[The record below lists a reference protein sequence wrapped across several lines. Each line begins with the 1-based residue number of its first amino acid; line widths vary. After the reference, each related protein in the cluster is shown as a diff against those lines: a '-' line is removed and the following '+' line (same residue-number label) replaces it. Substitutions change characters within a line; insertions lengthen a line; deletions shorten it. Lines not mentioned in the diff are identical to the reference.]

1 MNDELFIEKSKK
13 IHGNIYDYSKV
24 EYKKSNINVTIICK
38 IHGDFKLT
46 PNSHLSKKSGCQ
58 KCSRNKKSETQIKN
72 NNNNF
77 INNAIKIHGDKYDYS
92 KIEYINS
99 NTHINILCKIHGEFP
114 QLPDVHISGCGCQKC
129 GNNFRYDTA
138 TFIEKAQQIHG
149 DNYDYSKVEYK
160 KSNINVT
167 IICKIHGDF
176 KLTPNSHLSEK
187 RGCQKCSRNKIS
199 ETQIKNNKNNFINN
213 AIKIHGDK
221 YDYSKIEYINSNTH
235 INILCKIHNH
245 EFPQIPNSHLQGS
258 GCPKCS
264 KNYTMTQLEFIE
276 KAQQVHIDCTNQPL
290 FNYELVN
297 FVNNKTPIKILCK
310 IHDEFK
316 QLPFLHIKG
325 HGCKKCS
332 RNKVSETQIKNN
344 NNNFINNAIKI
355 HGDKYDYSKVD
366 YKGSSINVKIICKI
380 HGEFE
385 KSPDNHTHKTK
396 PQGCQGCQKK
406 KQYSQLQIQWLH
418 FIQLK
423 NNITIKHAENCGE
436 FLIPNTNYKADGY
449 CEETNTIYEFHGDY
463 WHGNPK
469 KFLPT
474 EINKT
479 INKPFGEL
487 YKNTLEKEQKIQDLG
502 YNLVVIWEYEWN
514 KINKSMRILQRK
526 FKSIHK

>member
-1 MNDELFIEKSKK
+1 MLV
-13 IHGNIYDYSKV
+13 DYKGSSSIVK
-24 EYKKSNINVTIICK
+24 IICK
-38 IHGDFKLT
+38 KH
-46 PNSHLSKKSGCQ
+46 H
-58 KCSRNKKSETQIKN
+58 
-72 NNNNF
+72 
-77 INNAIKIHGDKYDYS
+77 
-92 KIEYINS
+92 
-99 NTHINILCKIHGEFP
+99 
-114 QLPDVHISGCGCQKC
+114 
-129 GNNFRYDTA
+129 
-138 TFIEKAQQIHG
+138 
-149 DNYDYSKVEYK
+149 
-160 KSNINVT
+160 
-167 IICKIHGDF
+167 
-176 KLTPNSHLSEK
+176 
-187 RGCQKCSRNKIS
+187 
-199 ETQIKNNKNNFINN
+199 
-213 AIKIHGDK
+213 
-221 YDYSKIEYINSNTH
+221 
-235 INILCKIHNH
+235 H
-245 EFPQIPNSHLQGS
+245 EFPIIPIGHLKGA

-290 FNYELVN
+290 FNYSLVN

-310 IHDEFK
+310 IHGEFE
-316 QLPFLHIKG
+316 QLPYLHTKG

-332 RNKVSETQIKNN
+332 RNKISETQIK

-385 KSPDNHTHKTK
+385 KSPDNHTHKTR
-396 PQGCQGCQKK
+396 PQGCQCCQTK

-469 KFLPT
+469 TFLPT

-479 INKPFGEL
+479 INKTFGEL

-514 KINKSMRILQRK
+514 KINKSMRFLQRK
-526 FKSIHK
+526 FKSNHN